1 MATHGPAV
9 MRTLSFRAQVVKIGM
24 TSGLSKGRAASET
37 NDPGGESPSTADLGG
52 QRLLPKRSLGICLR
66 TGHGLGARARWLEG
80 GPPNPTTARASG
92 TACLACCS
100 SGDAPGSLLSHRGCS
115 ILTHPGWR
123 RGFRAVQSSVTKASR
138 PGGDKLLQGVESP
151 EGSLGTRLRVEP
163 TCERWE
169 EALVSRSCFNLLY

>member
-1 MATHGPAV
+1 MGSP
-9 MRTLSFRAQVVKIGM
+9 REGKPQRQM
-24 TSGLSKGRAASET
+24 T
-37 NDPGGESPSTADLGG
+37 PGGESPFTADLGG

-66 TGHGLGARARWLEG
+66 MGHGLGAWARWLEE
-80 GPPNPTTARASG
+80 GPPNPTTMARASD

-115 ILTHPGWR
+115 LLTHPGWR
-123 RGFRAVQSSVTKASR
+123 RGFRAAQSSVTKASR

-163 TCERWE
+163 TCERRE
-169 EALVSRSCFNLLY
+169 EALVSRSSFEFTLLKYG